1 MEEAQRKRPFTAE
14 GGTKKRAALSAGER
28 ALIEESATRQGGGAK
43 KSAARQGGETKK
55 ACAAILAAAVLWG
68 VIGLWNRRLMA
79 AGLSPAGIVAVRN
92 FGGMA
97 LLAAFFA
104 LRDRRVFRVERRHLK
119 YFFGTGVVSVAL
131 FTVCYF
137 SCQQLCSLAAAS
149 VLLYTAPSFVV
160 LLSAVLWRE
169 PVTGKKLLALGLT
182 LAGCAC
188 VCGVFSGGLS
198 VTLPGVLLGLGSGFF
213 YALYSVFG
221 RYALAHYPPL
231 TVTVW
236 TFLFA
241 GPASLVLLR
250 PAELAAA
257 FSRPGCW
264 LTALALAALS
274 TALPY
279 VLYTWGLARMEPGRA
294 SILASLEPAAAAL
307 TGVLAFGEPMDLLT
321 AAGILCVLA
330 GVYILR

>member
-1 MEEAQRKRPFTAE
+1 METQ
-14 GGTKKRAALSAGER
+14 
-28 ALIEESATRQGGGAK
+28 
-43 KSAARQGGETKK
+43 KK
-55 ACAAILAAAVLWG
+55 APAMAAILAAAALWG

-79 AGLSPAGIVAVRN
+79 AGLSPFSIVTVRN
-92 FGGMA
+92 MGGML

-104 LRDRRVFRVERRHLK
+104 VKDRRVFHVERRHLK
-119 YFFGTGVVSVAL
+119 YFLGTGVASVLL

-137 SCQQLCSLAAAS
+137 SCQKLCALAVAS
-149 VLLYTAPSFVV
+149 ILLYTAPSFVV
-160 LLSAVLWRE
+160 HLSALLWKE
-169 PVTGKKLLALGLT
+169 PVSGKKLLALALP
-182 LAGCAC
+182 LLGCAC

-198 VTLPGVLLGLGSGFF
+198 VTIPGVLLCLGSGFF
-213 YALYSVFG
+213 YALYSIFG

-250 PAELAAA
+250 PAELAGA
-257 FSRPGCW
+257 FAGNPGLW
-264 LTALALAALS
+264 GTTLALAGFS
-274 TALPY
+274 TAAPY

-294 SILASLEPAAAAL
+294 SILASLEPVAATL
-307 TGVLAFGEPMDLLT
+307 TGVLAFGEPLGPLT
-321 AAGILCVLA
+321 VLGILCVLA